1 MNVLRPVS
9 PQIAAKRPLS
19 GGAQIP
25 LPSPLSIAPSGL
37 VRRRGRA
44 CWARY

>member
-9 PQIAAKRPLS
+9 PQASSKRPLP
-19 GGAQIP
+19 GGVPPA
-25 LPSPLSIAPSGL
+25 LPSPVSIAPGGL